1 MLKHLTIKNYA
12 LIQNLEIE
20 PSAALNVVTG
30 ETGAGKSVMLG
41 ALGLLLGNR
50 ADTKVLLNEM
60 EKCVTEA
67 TFEISGYRLNNVFRE
82 LDLDYADITVLRREI
97 GNTGKSRA
105 FINDTPVNLN
115 VLKSVGSRLMDIHSQ
130 HETLELGQ
138 KQFQLNLI
146 DAYCGNEK
154 LKKDYLEAW
163 SDYRE
168 KESAYKKLADDALRL
183 REEADYTKFQ
193 LNELNVLSLRNDEQS
208 SLEQKVKMGEH
219 AEEIKTKLSQLVG
232 IVRESEQSSI
242 TSIIEAR
249 NILNSISSFS
259 DNYKNLFQRLESVR
273 LELDDVVAE
282 MEQAMDDVEYNPEQ
296 IQSSKERLDSIYR
309 LMKKHS
315 VNSVP
320 ELLVIQNNL
329 QSQADKTENL
339 DEDLTL
345 AKKNVEEAIKKVNQS
360 GKSLSET
367 RRKSFASISKQLVKL
382 LNELGIPQA
391 AIEISHQFIE
401 PSSSGIDEI
410 EINFSANKG
419 IAPRPLAEVA
429 SGGEFSR
436 LMFSIKYIMAEK
448 TAMPT
453 LILDEIDS
461 GISGEIAISLG
472 RLMKQMSGSH
482 QIIAI
487 SHLPQIAAK
496 ADTHYMVY
504 KDDRSKQSVSQIK
517 KLEPSERV
525 EEIAKMIGG
534 AKPTAIALENA
545 KELMV

>member
-208 SLEQKVKMGEH
+208 SLEQKVKTGEH